1 MEAKEIKSA
10 WNKFKKDVQ
19 KETGIDLTGCCYMN
33 AKQIEN
39 RTATICLVN
48 DIDYDREIARER
60 RSIEQVNG
68 YETWTDEEKQS
79 HERRSLES
87 IAFYEAR
94 KAEYG
99 TKENEA
105 QVEFDQITNSKAYKV
120 LAEAI
125 GIENVWLELVE
136 KWKGLSCYQIRISY

>member
-1 MEAKEIKSA
+1 MEANVIKSA

-19 KETGIDLTGCCYMN
+19 KETGIDLTGCCYMT
-33 AKQIEN
+33 AKQIAN

-48 DIDYDREIARER
+48 DIPYDREIARER

-68 YETWTDEEKQS
+68 YETWTAEEKQNN
-79 HERRSLES
+79 ERRGLEA

-105 QVEFDQITNSKAYKV
+105 QVEFDQITSSNAYKI

-125 GIENVWLELVE
+125 GIENVALELVE
-136 KWKGLSCYQIRISY
+136 KWKGLSCYQIRIIY